1 MLYFAYVD
9 EFGHVGPYVSRSHPQ
24 HRTSPVFG
32 FAGILLPATSVR
44 EFGEFFVDFKRYL
57 LGPEMKGR
65 GVTDAVTWEKKGS
78 ALYTTRNYT
87 KYRKALTRGTNRL
100 LNRIEEFGGHTIY
113 VGAYKDKPPLEHDS
127 TELYRSTF
135 ELLLRRI
142 NSFAANQGAQVL
154 VVMDE
159 HEHRDMLLDQAARM
173 MYHDSERLRNL
184 LEPPYE
190 VESHRYLTVQCADW
204 ICGLVGRFGA
214 YRADPV
220 EFLEFEWAEEKF
232 APRVDRAAILG
243 ELALGTTVES
253 LPSLLSEETAE
264 LSPGGERPVA
274 PDSG

>member
-9 EFGHVGPYVSRSHPQ
+9 EFGHVGPYVSRTDPQ

-32 FAGILLPATSVR
+32 FAGVLLPAAAVR
-44 EFGEFFVDFKRYL
+44 DFGEFFLDFKRYL

-78 ALYTTRNYT
+78 ALYTAQNYA
-87 KYRKALTRGTNRL
+87 KYRKALTRGTYRL
-100 LNRIEEFGGHTIY
+100 LNRIEEFGGRTIY
-113 VGAYKDKPPLEHDS
+113 VGACKDKPPLEHDS

-142 NSFAANQGAQVL
+142 DSFAAEQRAEVL

-173 MYHDSERLRNL
+173 MYHDAERLRNL
-184 LEPPYE
+184 LEPPYQ

-214 YRADPV
+214 YRAEPADFA
-220 EFLEFEWAEEKF
+220 EFGWAEEKF
-232 APRVDRAAILG
+232 APRVDRVAIFK

-253 LPSLLSEETAE
+253 LPSLLSED
-264 LSPGGERPVA
+264 R
-274 PDSG
+274 